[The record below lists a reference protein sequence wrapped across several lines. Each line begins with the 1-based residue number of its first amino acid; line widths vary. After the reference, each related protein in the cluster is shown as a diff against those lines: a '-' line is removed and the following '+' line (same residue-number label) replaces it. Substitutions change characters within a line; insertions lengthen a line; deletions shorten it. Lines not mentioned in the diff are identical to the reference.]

1 MIHQYIRIIIAQLL
15 LSACIATAHGDQQ
28 GLPETKQAVENRED
42 YPGDITLVRPQW
54 DLGIGAGAFR
64 YHLYPGAKQTTDLVL
79 PAPYFTY
86 RSPNFEIDRGIR
98 SFLYRSEKAV
108 LDISADFGLPV
119 DSDDAVA
126 REGMPDLD
134 LMLQIGPSIEFLLND
149 ARRSYFDIRFE
160 VPVRLAFITDFSYVD
175 SIGYMVEPRFS
186 FNHRRIARTGLSH
199 RTTFGVKFA
208 TDDFHAYYYDV
219 APEYATA
226 SRSAY
231 QSDGGFSGSFV
242 NYRIS
247 YKSNDV
253 IYWLILR
260 YQSLRGAAFEDSPL
274 VEQNDY
280 FFAGVGFAWIF
291 ASSL

>member
-1 MIHQYIRIIIAQLL
+1 MIPQTIRFFIVLLSIIIGNTVIVTSVYA
-15 LSACIATAHGDQQ
+15 D
-28 GLPETKQAVENRED
+28 PENNLEAEVKS

-64 YHLYPGAKQTTDLVL
+64 YHLYPGAKQTADLVL

-86 RSPNFEIDRGIR
+86 RSPKLEIDRGIR

-108 LDISADFGLPV
+108 LDISADFGVPV
-119 DSDDAVA
+119 DSDDTVA
-126 REGMPDLD
+126 RQGMPDLD

-149 ARRSYFDIRFE
+149 ARQSYFDIRFE
-160 VPVRLAFITDFSYVD
+160 LPIRLAFVTDLSYVD
-175 SIGYMVEPRFS
+175 SIGFLIEPRFS

-199 RTTFGVKFA
+199 KTTIGLKFA

-219 APEYATA
+219 APEYVTAT
-226 SRSAY
+226 RPGY
-231 QSDGGFSGSFV
+231 QSDGGFGGSFI

-247 YKSNDV
+247 YKSKDV
-253 IYWLILR
+253 IYWLFLR
-260 YQSLRGAAFEDSPL
+260 YQSLRGAEFEDSPL
-274 VEQNDY
+274 VVQDDY

>member
-1 MIHQYIRIIIAQLL
+1 MIHQTIRFFIALIPIIVGVNVPVAP
-15 LSACIATAHGDQQ
+15 AYGD
-28 GLPETKQAVENRED
+28 VENTLETAVKS

-64 YHLYPGAKQTTDLVL
+64 YYLYPGAKQTADLVL

-86 RSPNFEIDRGIR
+86 RSPKLEIDRGIR
-98 SFLYRSEKAV
+98 GFLYRSETTV

-126 REGMPDLD
+126 RKGMPDLD

-160 VPVRLAFITDFSYVD
+160 VPIRLAFVSDFSYVD
-175 SIGYMVEPRFS
+175 SIGYLIEPRFS

-199 RTTFGVKFA
+199 KTTVGLKFA

-219 APEYATA
+219 AAEYVTA
-226 SRSAY
+226 SRAEY
-231 QSDGGFSGSFV
+231 HSDGGFGGSFI

-247 YKSNDV
+247 YKSKGFV
-253 IYWLILR
+253 YWLLLR
-260 YQSLRGAAFEDSPL
+260 YQSLRGAEFEDSPL
-274 VEQNDY
+274 VIQNDY

>member
-1 MIHQYIRIIIAQLL
+1 MIHQTTRFIIAL
-15 LSACIATAHGDQQ
+15 LSITFWVTVPIMPAHGDTENT
-28 GLPETKQAVENRED
+28 LETEVES

-64 YHLYPGAKQTTDLVL
+64 YHLYPGAKQTADLVL

-86 RSPNFEIDRGIR
+86 RSPNLEIDRGIR
-98 SFLYRSEKAV
+98 SFLYRSERTV

-119 DSDDAVA
+119 DSDDTVA
-126 REGMPDLD
+126 RKGMPDLD
-134 LMLQIGPSIEFLLND
+134 FMLQIGPSIEFLLND

-160 VPVRLAFITDFSYVD
+160 VPIRLAFVSDFSYVD
-175 SIGYMVEPRFS
+175 NIGYLIEPRFS

-199 RTTFGVKFA
+199 KTTVGLKFA

-219 APEYATA
+219 AAEYVTA
-226 SRSAY
+226 SRPGY
-231 QSDGGFSGSFV
+231 QSEGGFGGSFI

-247 YKSNDV
+247 YKSKDF
-253 IYWLILR
+253 IYWLFLR
-260 YQSLRGAAFEDSPL
+260 YQSLRGAEFEDSPL
-274 VEQNDY
+274 VVQNDY
-280 FFAGVGFAWIF
+280 LFAGVGFAWIF